1 MVGVEEKE
9 GYQEKGDHQAKSGYQ
24 EKRIQEED
32 HSAKK
37 IRRKSQRGDEE
48 KIVLCENRGKLFKHL
63 LIYYII
69 ISVR

>member
-1 MVGVEEKE
+1 MGVEEIE
-9 GYQEKGDHQAKSGYQ
+9 GYQGKEGYQ

-37 IRRKSQRGDEE
+37 IRRKSQREDEE